1 MMKTIALLLTLCVVL
16 AVVAIRSDEIKP
28 DTPDEAWGGP
38 KVTELKSVEDME
50 QALDASKDAP
60 VFIFKHSTA
69 CPISAG
75 AAARVNKYLEAK
87 GEDNLPKFYF
97 VKVIE
102 SRPVS
107 NALAEKLGV
116 QHESPQIIL
125 IEKGKAVWNT
135 SHQDITAETMTRA
148 IESRAPRREA
158 SGL

>member
-1 MMKTIALLLTLCVVL
+1 MKTIGVLPTLWVAL
-16 AVVAIRSDEIKP
+16 AVVVVRADEIKP

-38 KVTELKSVEDME
+38 KVTELKSTEEME

-60 VFIFKHSTA
+60 IFIFKHSTA

-75 AAARVNKYLEAK
+75 AAARVNKFLEAN
-87 GEDNLPKFYF
+87 GEEGLPKFYF

-107 NALAEKLGV
+107 NAIAEKLGV

-125 IEKGKAVWNT
+125 VEKGKAVWNT
-135 SHQDITAETMTRA
+135 SHQDITAETITKA
-148 IESRAPRREA
+148 VKTHVPKKETSA
-158 SGL
+158 L